1 MNYNNWKIL
10 FDKDFWN
17 KKEISYQYVHFTN
30 SAAIVII
37 LLMLTGTTMF
47 QYIAMLSGFI
57 AGILVEAKQWI
68 GGNHKVE
75 DMIRDLFFWGIG
87 DIAGYIIY
95 YN

>member
-1 MNYNNWKIL
+1 MIEWKKFIS
-10 FDKDFWN
+10 KEFWT